1 MGDRGYLLC
10 HLHAGLDD
18 ASTLRELS
26 ARLVEIGVTPYYL
39 HLLDRVRGT
48 ARIID
53 FKAGWGQRA
62 DRLELSSLPSID
74 EYAKQLGAYAAGVE
88 AAGLR
93 VESVGL
99 VYAGIPAVA
108 WLER

>member
-1 MGDRGYLLC
+1 MQRLRHAIDAPGAQLIFEHPILARIGPDVISGRIDLLVVDRG
-10 HLHAGLDD
+10 
-18 ASTLRELS
+18 
-26 ARLVEIGVTPYYL
+26 
-39 HLLDRVRGT
+39 RGT

-99 VYAGIPAVA
+99 VYAGIPAVV